1 MKEKV
6 DKIDFDA
13 FLSCLIRIAQKC
25 YPSCRNSE
33 EAMQQLLMDNVLPL
47 ATRRKPV
54 TIALLLKQP
63 HIEALFKYYE
73 DALLELYKFYTT
85 SADLRR
91 KGNNMMRSTAHHVNI
106 FEEEIG
112 VIEEAK
118 LRAARELSASNKMAY
133 LDFIRFATDFG
144 LVTG

>member
-1 MKEKV
+1 V

-25 YPSCRNSE
+25 YPSCGNCE

-54 TIALLLKQP
+54 SIALLLKQP
-63 HIEALFKYYE
+63 PIDALFKYYE
-73 DALLELYKFYTT
+73 DALFELYKFYIT

-91 KGNNMMRSTAHHVNI
+91 KGNNMMRSTAHQIDI
-106 FEEEIG
+106 FENEIEQ
-112 VIEEAK
+112 IEEVK
-118 LRAARELSASNKMAY
+118 MKAARELTASNKMSY
-133 LDFIRFATDFG
+133 LDFVRFATDFG
-144 LVTG
+144 LITS